1 MYMPHSMQAIVGG
14 AQDPRDRAERA
25 SGRSCWRR
33 ASGCSTSSMARLEA
47 SSRLYLTFDSTDA
60 RKIVERIE
68 MSSAEVDLNEFE

>member
-1 MYMPHSMQAIVGG
+1 
-14 AQDPRDRAERA
+14 
-25 SGRSCWRR
+25 
-33 ASGCSTSSMARLEA
+33 MARLEA